1 MQEDIIRSAL
11 ELYMTYRDLRNEED
25 QTDTYYGM
33 TIMSAHFKELSEGS
47 RVIWANRDKTEALAQ
62 GLIPMM
68 SMLSTADIAE
78 FQVRDHVSSNSNL
91 VRL

>member
-1 MQEDIIRSAL
+1 
-11 ELYMTYRDLRNEED
+11 MTYRDLRNEED
-25 QTDTYYGM
+25 QTDRHYGM
-33 TIMSAHFKELSEGS
+33 TIMCEHFKELIE
-47 RVIWANRDKTEALAQ
+47 RNPVIWANRDRTEALAQ